1 MQLKRWALR
10 YMGHFYVIYKVYFTS
25 RIIVCVSV
33 VSGVLVKCFLLEALC
48 STLMGLLIFE
58 NLLCNLSDVSVC
70 EAYLSAQIL
79 FLAHPT

>member
-1 MQLKRWALR
+1 MFDSL
-10 YMGHFYVIYKVYFTS
+10 
-25 RIIVCVSV
+25 
-33 VSGVLVKCFLLEALC
+33 
-48 STLMGLLIFE
+48 GLLIFE

>member
-1 MQLKRWALR
+1 MCL
-10 YMGHFYVIYKVYFTS
+10 
-25 RIIVCVSV
+25 
-33 VSGVLVKCFLLEALC
+33 SGKWCASEVLFIGGFMFD
-48 STLMGLLIFE
+48 SHGLLIFE